1 MSKYLQNYIKFQP
14 LLGELVARDIKI
26 KYRRSIL
33 GVFWT
38 LLNPL
43 CMMAVLSVVYS
54 NLFKFAVDNFPLYL
68 LSGQV
73 VFNFYSEVTN
83 SAMGAIIG
91 NAALI
96 KKVYMPKYLFV
107 VSRTVSSAINLG
119 ASFCALIVVMAVTRS
134 ELHWTILF
142 SWFPLIFLIIF
153 SAGVGLTLAALTVKF
168 RDIMHLY
175 SVFVTAL
182 MYLTPVI
189 YPMNILPAWLAKI
202 VLLNPITNIM
212 MMFRDTVMYGSLPGL
227 TNIVI
232 AVIESAIMLA
242 IGAYVFRKNQDE
254 FILNI

>member
-1 MSKYLQNYIKFQP
+1 MDKYIQTYMKFQP
-14 LLGELVARDIKI
+14 LLKELVARDIKI
-26 KYRRSIL
+26 KYRRSVL

-54 NLFKFAVDNFPLYL
+54 NLFKFSVDNFPLYL
-68 LSGQV
+68 LTGQLA
-73 VFNFYSEVTN
+73 FNFFSESTT

-107 VSRTVSSAINLG
+107 VSRIVSSAINLG

-134 ELHWTILF
+134 ELHWTVLF
-142 SWFPLIFLIIF
+142 SWFPLIFLIVF
-153 SAGVGLTLAALTVKF
+153 SVGVGLMLAALTVKF

-175 SVFVTAL
+175 SVFITAL

-189 YPMNILPAWLAKI
+189 YPMNILPGWLAKI
-202 VLLNPITNIM
+202 VMINPITNII
-212 MMFRDTVMYGSLPGL
+212 MMFRDTIMYGSLP
-227 TNIVI
+227 TPTHVAI
-232 AVIESAIMLA
+232 AVVESVVMLA
-242 IGAYVFRKNQDE
+242 IGMYVFYKNQDE

>member
-1 MSKYLQNYIKFQP
+1 MDKYIQNYMKFQP
-14 LLGELVARDIKI
+14 LLKELVARDIKI
-26 KYRRSIL
+26 KYRRSVL

-43 CMMAVLSVVYS
+43 CMMTVLSVVYS
-54 NLFKFAVDNFPLYL
+54 NLFKFSVDNFPLYL
-68 LSGQV
+68 LTGQV
-73 VFNFYSEVTN
+73 VFNFFSESTT

-107 VSRTVSSAINLG
+107 VSRIVSSVINLG

-134 ELHWTILF
+134 ELYWTVLF
-142 SWFPLIFLIIF
+142 SWFPLIFLIVF
-153 SAGVGLTLAALTVKF
+153 SVGVGLLLSALTVKF

-175 SVFVTAL
+175 SVFITAL

-189 YPMNILPAWLAKI
+189 YPMNILPGWLAKI
-202 VLLNPITNIM
+202 VMLNPITNM
-212 MMFRDTVMYGSLPGL
+212 VTMFRDTIMYGAFPDMI
-227 TNIVI
+227 NIIVATI
-232 AVIESAIMLA
+232 EAVIMLV
-242 IGAYVFRKNQDE
+242 IGMYVFYKNQDE

>member
-1 MSKYLQNYIKFQP
+1 MSTYVQNFLKFRP

-26 KYRRSIL
+26 KYRRSVL

-54 NLFKFAVDNFPLYL
+54 NLFKFAVENFPLYL
-68 LSGQV
+68 LSGQL
-73 VFNFYSEVTN
+73 VFNFYSEST
-83 SAMGAIIG
+83 SSSMGAIVG

-107 VSRTVSSAINLG
+107 LARVVSSAINLG
-119 ASFCALIVVMAVTRS
+119 ASFCALIVVMVVTRS
-134 ELHWTILF
+134 ELHWTILV
-142 SWFPLIFLIIF
+142 SWVPLLFLIIF
-153 SAGVGLTLAALTVKF
+153 SVGVGMLLAALTVKF
-168 RDIMHLY
+168 RDVMHLY

-189 YPMNILPAWLAKI
+189 YPMNILPGWLAKI
-202 VLLNPITNIM
+202 VMLNPLTNIV
-212 MMFRDTVMYGSLPGL
+212 MMFRNTIMYNSLPGL
-227 TNIVI
+227 FNIIIAFVE
-232 AVIESAIMLA
+232 AVIMLV
-242 IGAYVFRKNQDE
+242 IGMYVFYKNQDE